1 MEWGPICSDKA
12 IFTTKPLMT
21 NWGIDKPWMHPQVL
35 NQDFIWGCLTLG
47 RDWCEDFAM
56 FSSKNHFSNEMK
68 IEDWKETIRSLWW
81 LNCGKLPIRNRNALT
96 KWGLSYWAWNQLTF
110 PNNHCWQCITLL
122 LEASRWIPQG
132 FLFIQIHIIHPIL
145 SHPVPSCPI
154 LSAQW
159 CRPKFLAIHNSN
171 LPGHAGW
178 IRAATA
184 QDDHAWYEL
193 MNGSLGLLGDLE
205 LGLLKVSL
213 QAEWSLMF
221 LGVQTLNDMS
231 SFVVLDG
238 LNGLTTTN

>member
-1 MEWGPICSDKA
+1 MSYPRVFGCFDLKLHHMWLRDSMDWYCLLPSKQGQLWKIAHSKQECSLQMGLELLGL
-12 IFTTKPLMT
+12 KPADLPKQSLLAMYHSFIGSLQM
-21 NWGIDKPWMHPQVL
+21 NSPRVSFHP
-35 NQDFIWGCLTLG
+35 N
-47 RDWCEDFAM
+47 
-56 FSSKNHFSNEMK
+56 SH
-68 IEDWKETIRSLWW
+68 
-81 LNCGKLPIRNRNALT
+81 
-96 KWGLSYWAWNQLTF
+96 
-110 PNNHCWQCITLL
+110 
-122 LEASRWIPQG
+122 
-132 FLFIQIHIIHPIL
+132 HP

-178 IRAATA
+178 IPAQLKRRAATA

-193 MNGSLGLLGDLE
+193 MNGSLGLWGDLE

>member
-1 MEWGPICSDKA
+1 MSYPSFWMFWSKAAPHVTKGWHGLILFTPQQTRPTVENCPFETGMLSPNGAWVTGPETSWRSQTITVGNVSL
-12 IFTTKPLMT
+12 FYWKPPDEFPK
-21 NWGIDKPWMHPQVL
+21 G
-35 NQDFIWGCLTLG
+35 F
-47 RDWCEDFAM
+47 
-56 FSSKNHFSNEMK
+56 FSSKFTS
-68 IEDWKETIRSLWW
+68 S
-81 LNCGKLPIRNRNALT
+81 
-96 KWGLSYWAWNQLTF
+96 
-110 PNNHCWQCITLL
+110 
-122 LEASRWIPQG
+122 IPSC
-132 FLFIQIHIIHPIL
+132 PIL

-178 IRAATA
+178 IPAQLKRRAATA